1 MTDRACPM
9 FFVIVATFAS
19 TLVWLFAVL
28 GHWPM

>member
-9 FFVIVATFAS
+9 IFVIVAAFAS

-28 GHWPM
+28 SRMPM